1 MKLTEMLKK
10 LFHKNNKELT
20 ITDILNME
28 DNAIIT
34 EKHGKDTLIK
44 LYAVVSISNGY
55 KTVKDGFKTKAEAKA
70 FVGCNYD
77 LFINPY
83 WMKK

>member
-10 LFHKNNKELT
+10 LFRKDKELT
-20 ITDILNME
+20 VTEILNIA
-28 DNAIIT
+28 DNAIET
-34 EKHGKDTLIK
+34 EKHGNENFVK

-55 KTVKDGFKTKAEAKA
+55 KTIMDGIKTKAEAKA
-70 FVGCNYD
+70 IVGCNYD

-83 WMKK
+83 WVKK

>member
-10 LFHKNNKELT
+10 LFHKDKELT
-20 ITDILNME
+20 ITEILDRE

-55 KTVKDGFKTKAEAKA
+55 KTVKDGFKTKAEAKT

>member
-10 LFHKNNKELT
+10 LFRKNNELT
-20 ITDILNME
+20 VTEILNME
-28 DNAIIT
+28 DNAIVT
-34 EKHGKDTLIK
+34 EKHGKDTFIK

-55 KTVKDGFKTKAEAKA
+55 KTIKDGIKTKAEAKA
-70 FVGCNYD
+70 IVGCNYD

-83 WMKK
+83 WVKK